1 MWTWT
6 LKSWNFEDDVV
17 GPLAFS
23 ALFESS
29 ENPLIPGKMKSPD
42 SGKMKYILDTSY
54 LISYLHSPVQTISFF
69 CIVHRYQNIQV
80 GLDVAS
86 ANKTWWEDVLK
97 FLN

>member
-1 MWTWT
+1 M
-6 LKSWNFEDDVV
+6 V

-86 ANKTWWEDVLK
+86 ANKT
-97 FLN
+97 